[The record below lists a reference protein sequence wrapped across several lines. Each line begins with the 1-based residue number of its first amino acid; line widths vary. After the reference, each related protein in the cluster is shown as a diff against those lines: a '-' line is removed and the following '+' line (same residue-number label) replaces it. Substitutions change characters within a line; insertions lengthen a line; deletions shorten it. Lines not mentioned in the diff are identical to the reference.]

1 MVKKI
6 EKLIDFFFFVKV
18 EGTEEIDKTHIVL
31 SLPNIIVPVYHLIG
45 IWAFLCCFIIS
56 DVLNILDKIKCHLK
70 CVIECKK
77 LYFFLL
83 VEIF

>member
-31 SLPNIIVPVYHLIG
+31 SLPNIILPVYHLIG
-45 IWAFLCCFIIS
+45 I
-56 DVLNILDKIKCHLK
+56 
-70 CVIECKK
+70 
-77 LYFFLL
+77 
-83 VEIF
+83 